1 VQCCGRADGA
11 DVAEIGSASRSDA
24 VDSIAGGTLALAGEE
39 RCSALGIPSFTVLP
53 AGSKPAR
60 MNEITA
66 LTSAG

>member
-1 VQCCGRADGA
+1 
-11 DVAEIGSASRSDA
+11 VAHWPLPAKSAAPR
-24 VDSIAGGTLALAGEE
+24 
-39 RCSALGIPSFTVLP
+39 SALPSFTVLP